1 MSIDEKG
8 KNSEKKEVTNV
19 LTVRIDQ
26 GLDQILEEIK
36 DRKHLTKANVIR
48 NYLEMAKYLI
58 IDQSSI
64 RSLDDRDLIVI
75 KRSTFKKFLENL
87 EEEAQMELGI
97 KFARLIN
104 DIARVQNQLE
114 NLDYKLDLCVHL
126 GFFPKFIDKENY
138 ILFSNKFGPAK
149 FVEGFVYKLINY
161 TPEDE
166 YEIALFTT
174 EAINKDSKKKK
185 DYVKKI
191 GPIDRTKSYYAFE
204 FAKLE
209 KEE

>member
-1 MSIDEKG
+1 MSIEKKGRDHEEKG
-8 KNSEKKEVTNV
+8 VTNV

-26 GLDQILEEIK
+26 RLDQILEEIK

-75 KRSTFKKFLENL
+75 KRSTFRKFIENL

-114 NLDYKLDLCVHL
+114 N
-126 GFFPKFIDKENY
+126 FI
-138 ILFSNKFGPAK
+138 F
-149 FVEGFVYKLINY
+149 
-161 TPEDE
+161 
-166 YEIALFTT
+166 
-174 EAINKDSKKKK
+174 
-185 DYVKKI
+185 
-191 GPIDRTKSYYAFE
+191 
-204 FAKLE
+204 
-209 KEE
+209 